1 MPLRSVMMKRFIFG
15 FQRRVWC
22 PKCTPLSSSCFMLT
36 TAIAASLFCARSPG
50 PRSSVVA
57 CTGWRS
63 AWRPAAPL
71 PRRCWPGPR
80 WRLPRLMR
88 REEDAR
94 SRPVGTG
101 RTQQH
106 TPARA
111 AGSPGA
117 PAVHRSPPPPSGG
130 AADLDA
136 RPVRIPFLGAVLL
149 LAAVL
154 APVPAAAEP
163 GVPPA
168 AATALWSAPVG
179 GELVVTRPFEPPA
192 NPYAAGHRGVDLAGP
207 PGSPVLAAGDGLVAF
222 AGMVAGRPVVSIDH
236 ADGLRTT
243 YEPVHPSVGAGQ
255 AVARGSPIGTL
266 AAGHTGCPSP
276 ACLHWGLRRGETY
289 LDPLTLL
296 RPPEV
301 RLLPWA

>member
-1 MPLRSVMMKRFIFG
+1 
-15 FQRRVWC
+15 
-22 PKCTPLSSSCFMLT
+22 
-36 TAIAASLFCARSPG
+36 
-50 PRSSVVA
+50 
-57 CTGWRS
+57 
-63 AWRPAAPL
+63 
-71 PRRCWPGPR
+71 
-80 WRLPRLMR
+80 MR
-88 REEDAR
+88 RAEDAR
-94 SRPVGTG
+94 SPPLGTG
-101 RTQQH
+101 RSAQH
-106 TPARA
+106 TPVRPA
-111 AGSPGA
+111 ASPGDR
-117 PAVHRSPPPPSGG
+117 AVHRSPPHPSGG

-163 GVPPA
+163 VVPPA
-168 AATALWSAPVG
+168 PATALWSAPVG

-207 PGSPVLAAGDGLVAF
+207 PGSPVLAAGDGVVAF